1 MDEKGYGFTKIV
13 DRKKDMILVSGFNV
27 YPNESRK
34 WQCRMAGILECAAIG
49 VPDDHSGEA
58 VKLFVVRRDPALT
71 EADVKA
77 HCAANLTNYKRP
89 RFIEFRTELPK
100 SNVGKILRKDLR
112 G

>member
-1 MDEKGYGFTKIV
+1 M
-13 DRKKDMILVSGFNV
+13 S
-27 YPNESRK
+27 PNRLPPDTYESD
-34 WQCRMAGILECAAIG
+34 
-49 VPDDHSGEA
+49 PGEP
-58 VKLFVVRRDPALT
+58 VALT

-89 RFIEFRTELPK
+89 RFIEFRAELPK